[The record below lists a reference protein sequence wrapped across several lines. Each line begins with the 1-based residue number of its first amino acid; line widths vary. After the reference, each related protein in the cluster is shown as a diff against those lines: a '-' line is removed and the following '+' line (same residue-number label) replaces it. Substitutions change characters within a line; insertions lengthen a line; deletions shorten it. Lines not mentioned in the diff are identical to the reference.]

1 MTRSLR
7 FLYVFLFLAILLVL
21 GLWSLRSFVGFST
34 SRETT
39 VLNGHWTKAVET
51 RYDEEFPIKRLG
63 TNLWAALDYKVFNE
77 GRPGV
82 ILGKDQWLY
91 TDEEFDAV
99 VNGEQNEADNLA
111 LIQGVRD
118 TLKKQGTQLVLAIV
132 PAKTRLYPEHIGA
145 NKPAALHT
153 DLYQQFHAQVS
164 QAGIFAPDLLAPLQS
179 AKDKGQVF
187 LRTDT
192 HWTPMGAEVVAQQ
205 LGAAIS
211 REAPLSGDPQTF
223 VTEAKSS
230 APYKGDLTNFLPLD
244 PLFSNLLPKPDD
256 LQQRSTNPSQGD
268 SESSDALFADNS
280 VAVGLVG
287 TSYSA
292 NPNWNFAG
300 ALKQA
305 LHSDVVNYAEDGHGP
320 ILPMLKY
327 LQTDAFKSS
336 PPQVLIWEFPERYL
350 PAHND
355 LTEFDP
361 QWIAELKK
369 ARDPQQNLAL
379 NANNS
384 SFVTSEPP
392 TRAPN

>member
-7 FLYVFLFLAILLVL
+7 FLYIFLFLAILLVL
-21 GLWSLRSFVGFST
+21 GLWSLRSFIGFST
-34 SRETT
+34 SNETT

-51 RYDEEFPIKRLG
+51 HYDEEFPIKRLG

-99 VNGEQNEADNLA
+99 ANSEQNEADNLA
-111 LIQGVRD
+111 IIQGVRD

-132 PAKTRLYPEHIGA
+132 PAKTRLYPEHVGD
-145 NKPAALHT
+145 NKPATLHT
-153 DLYQQFHAQVS
+153 DLYQQFHAQVN
-164 QAGIFAPDLLAPLQS
+164 QAGILAPDLLTPLQS
-179 AKDKGQVF
+179 AKEKGQVF

-192 HWTPMGAEVVAQQ
+192 HWTPMGAEIVAQQ
-205 LGAAIS
+205 LGDVIS
-211 REAPLSGDPQTF
+211 KQVPLNIEPQNF
-223 VTEAKSS
+223 VTEAKSTE
-230 APYKGDLTNFLPLD
+230 PYKGDLTNFLPLD
-244 PLFSNLLPKPDD
+244 PLFTNLLPKPDD
-256 LQQRSTNPSQGD
+256 LQQRSTNPAQAD
-268 SESSDALFADNS
+268 AESGDALFADNS

-305 LHSDVVNYAEDGHGP
+305 LHADVVNYAEDGHGP
-320 ILPMLKY
+320 VLPMLKY

-369 ARDPQQNLAL
+369 ARDPQQNLAD

-384 SFVTSEPP
+384 KSP
-392 TRAPN
+392 TRAQN

>member
-7 FLYVFLFLAILLVL
+7 FIYIFLFLAILLAL
-21 GLWSLRSFVGFST
+21 GLWSLRSFIGFST
-34 SRETT
+34 SKETT

-51 RYDEEFPIKRLG
+51 HYDDQFPIKRLG

-111 LIQGVRD
+111 IIQGVRD

-132 PAKTRLYPEHIGA
+132 PAKTRLYPEHIGDT
-145 NKPAALHT
+145 KPSALHT
-153 DLYQQFHAQVS
+153 DLYQQFHAQVN

-205 LGAAIS
+205 LGEAIS
-211 REAPLSGDPQTF
+211 KQTPLSGDPQTF

-230 APYKGDLTNFLPLD
+230 EPYKGDLTNFLPLD

-256 LQQRSTNPSQGD
+256 LQQRSTNPAQTEGD
-268 SESSDALFADNS
+268 GGDALFADNS

-327 LQTDAFKSS
+327 LQTDAFKSN

-369 ARDPQQNLAL
+369 ARDPQQNLAQ
-379 NANNS
+379 NANQ
-384 SFVTSEPP
+384 SES
-392 TRAPN
+392 PNQAQN

>member
-7 FLYVFLFLAILLVL
+7 FLYIFLFLAILLVL
-21 GLWSLRSFVGFST
+21 GLWSLRSFIGFST
-34 SRETT
+34 SKETT

-82 ILGKDQWLY
+82 VLGKDQWLY

-99 VNGEQNEADNLA
+99 ANGEQNEADNLA
-111 LIQGVRD
+111 IIKGVQD
-118 TLKKQGTQLVLAIV
+118 TLKKQGTELVLAIV
-132 PAKTRLYPEHIGA
+132 PAKTRLYPEHVGD

-153 DLYQQFHAQVS
+153 DLYQQFHAQVN

-205 LGAAIS
+205 LGEAIS
-211 REAPLSGDPQTF
+211 TKTPLSGDPQTF

-256 LQQRSTNPSQGD
+256 LQQRSTNPAQAEG
-268 SESSDALFADNS
+268 ESGDALFADNS

-369 ARDPQQNLAL
+369 ARDPQQNVAQ
-379 NANNS
+379 NANDSNS
-384 SFVTSEPP
+384 ESPS
-392 TRAPN
+392 RAQN